1 MGFIKKAGDL
11 VYTFRFLAL
20 LVTPFEKTKAFELGL
35 IDKDGKRTKT
45 PGDLDYPEQRDAYT
59 PFIRLVFNI
68 KRLMA
73 KAPGGQSVVARYAA
87 ALYLIK
93 ENLELSDKSIKQITE
108 KCGLDPLDFLS
119 EQSGW
124 FLLESGALAPGS
136 YRVKNN
142 KIVNSTFEEVVR
154 PRDWIRV
161 GNDCYPVGEM
171 FGLNVYEAT
180 HVNTRQKVYI
190 TIGEIM
196 S

>member
-73 KAPGGQSVVARYAA
+73 KAPGGQSIIARYGA

-93 ENLELSDKSIKQITE
+93 ENLELSDKSITQIVE
-108 KCGLDPLDFLS
+108 KCGLEPLDFLS

-136 YRVKNN
+136 YRVKYN
-142 KIVNSTFEEVVR
+142 KIVNSTFEEIVR
-154 PRDWIRV
+154 AKDYIRV
-161 GNDCYPVGEM
+161 GEDCYPVGEM
-171 FGLNVYEAT
+171 FGLNIYEAT
-180 HVNTRQKVYI
+180 HTKTKQKVYI
-190 TIGEIM
+190 TIGEIAA
-196 S
+196 

>member
-35 IDKDGKRTKT
+35 IDKNGKRTKT

-73 KAPGGQSVVARYAA
+73 KAPGGQSFLARYGA

-93 ENLELSDKSIKQITE
+93 EKLELSDKSIKQISE

-119 EQSGW
+119 EQSEW
-124 FLLESGALAPGS
+124 FLLEDGALAPGS
-136 YRVKNN
+136 YRIKHS
-142 KIVNSTFEEVVR
+142 KIVNSTFEEVVK
-154 PRDWIRV
+154 PKDYIRIDE
-161 GNDCYPVGEM
+161 NCFPIGEI
-171 FGLNVYEAT
+171 FGLYVYEAT
-180 HVNTRQKVYI
+180 HVNTKQKIYL
-190 TIGEIM
+190 TIGEI
-196 S
+196 SS

>member
-73 KAPGGQSVVARYAA
+73 KAPGGQSVIARYGA

-93 ENLELSDKSIKQITE
+93 ENLELSDKSITQIVE
-108 KCGLDPLDFLS
+108 KCGLEPLDFLS

-136 YRVKNN
+136 YRVKYN
-142 KIVNSTFEEVVR
+142 KIVNSTFEEIVR
-154 PRDWIRV
+154 AKDYIRV
-161 GNDCYPVGEM
+161 GEDCYPVGEM
-171 FGLNVYEAT
+171 FGLNIYEAT
-180 HVNTRQKVYI
+180 HTKTKQKVYI
-190 TIGEIM
+190 TIGEIAA
-196 S
+196 

>member
-35 IDKDGKRTKT
+35 IDKNGKRTKT

-73 KAPGGQSVVARYAA
+73 KAPGGQSIIARYGA

-93 ENLELSDKSIKQITE
+93 EQLELTDKSINQIAE
-108 KCGLDPLDFLS
+108 KCGLEPLDFLS

-136 YRVKNN
+136 YRVKYN
-142 KIVNSTFEEVVR
+142 KIVNSTFEEIVR
-154 PRDWIRV
+154 AKDYIRV
-161 GNDCYPVGEM
+161 GEDCYPVGEM
-171 FGLNVYEAT
+171 FGLNIYEAT
-180 HVNTRQKVYI
+180 HTKTKQKVYI
-190 TIGEIM
+190 TIGEIAP
-196 S
+196 